1 VKTLPLAEAKT
12 RLSALVE
19 DVHALDDEVT
29 ITRNGR
35 AVAVLVSAGAFESW
49 KETVDIL
56 GNPALLKEIKAGLR
70 ALKARKAKLYTL
82 DELLS

>member
-1 VKTLPLAEAKT
+1 MLG
-12 RLSALVE
+12 ALVE
-19 DVHALDDEVT
+19 DVHALDEEVT

-35 AVAVLVSAGAFESW
+35 PVAVLVSAAEFESW

-70 ALKARKAKLYTL
+70 ALKGRKRRLYTL
-82 DELLS
+82 EELLG

>member
-1 VKTLPLAEAKT
+1 MKTLPLAKAKT

-19 DVHALDDEVT
+19 DVHALSEEVT

-35 AVAVLVSAGAFESW
+35 PVAVLVSAAEFESW

-70 ALKARKAKLYTL
+70 SLKGRKGRLYTL
-82 DELLS
+82 EELLG